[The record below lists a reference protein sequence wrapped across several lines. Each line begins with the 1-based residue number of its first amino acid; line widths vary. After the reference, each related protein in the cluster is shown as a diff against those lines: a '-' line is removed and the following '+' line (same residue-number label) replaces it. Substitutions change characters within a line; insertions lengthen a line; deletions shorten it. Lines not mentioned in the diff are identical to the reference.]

1 MSKFDIKKAPQLP
14 SDEEINKHKNFEK
27 VLNKAA
33 MYDYKKATK
42 PIYKNTKILSIVAV
56 IVAVGLVLLFE
67 MNEEDEAREHAT
79 EKKDSIQ
86 KNNAVPLKDTTVKP
100 TSAATASS
108 TPATT
113 STAVAS
119 AQTNPQQQTAT
130 PVVSTESTTPVTTG
144 ITKTTA
150 DFPGGNDA
158 LNKFLLANI
167 KYPYNAVETPYTGK
181 VEVELKIEKTGEI
194 SNFTI
199 FHSPN
204 AAISNEIQRV
214 IKKMPKWNAA
224 MKNNEAVA
232 SKVTVY
238 FPFTYVGDSN

>member
-14 SDEEINKHKNFEK
+14 SDEEINKHKNFDK

-42 PIYKNTKILSIVAV
+42 PVYKNVKVLSIVAV

-67 MNEEDEAREHAT
+67 MHEEDEAREHAT

-86 KNNAVPLKDTTVKP
+86 KNNAVPLKDTAVTSASTEP
-100 TSAATASS
+100 TSSTVAPSTNAATVQTPTQVQTSTTPQS
-108 TPATT
+108 TTPAT
-113 STAVAS
+113 A
-119 AQTNPQQQTAT
+119 
-130 PVVSTESTTPVTTG
+130 TTG
-144 ITKTTA
+144 IVKTLA
-150 DFPGGNDA
+150 DFPGGDEA

-167 KYPYNAVETPYTGK
+167 KYPYNAVESPYSGK

-194 SNFTI
+194 GNVTI
-199 FHSPN
+199 YHAPN

-214 IKKMPKWNAA
+214 IKKMPKWNTAV
-224 MKNNEAVA
+224 KNNEAVA
-232 SKVTVY
+232 STVTVY
-238 FPFTYVGDSN
+238 FPFTYVGE